1 MAPDG
6 RCKTFD
12 ARANGYVRSEGAGVV
27 VLKPLSKAVA
37 EGDPIYAVIR
47 GSAVNQDGR
56 SNGLMAP
63 NPLAQ
68 EAVLREAYRRAGVSP
83 GRVQY
88 VEAHG
93 TGTFLGDPIEAKAL
107 GAVLAVDR
115 PPGRVLRTGLSQN
128 QYRPS
133 RGRGWYRRLNQGGAC
148 AQVSRAPAESALS
161 RTQSPYSFR
170 GLPLRVQTA
179 AAPWPSDLGPAL
191 AGVTSLGFGGTNA
204 HVVLQEAPQPHFSAH
219 SRVYNEGREAED
231 SQSGSRNSN
240 STHLLPLS
248 ARSPEALQS
257 LARAYLDFLAAPR
270 SDASL
275 GDICYTASARRSH
288 HDYRLAV
295 TGASCKQLIEGLAAF
310 LRSETHPS
318 LFSGRSVSSR
328 PRKLV
333 FVFPGQGSQWWGMG
347 RELLRQEA
355 VFREVIE
362 RCDRAMAPYCDWS
375 LLTELAGTDASRSR
389 LNEIDVLQPALFAI
403 QVALAALWRSWGIE
417 PQAVVGHSM
426 GEVAASC
433 VAGALS
439 LEDAVRVICRRSRLI
454 RPTIGKGAMAAVE
467 LSIEEARRAL
477 AGYEDRVSV
486 AASNGP
492 SSTILSGESGSAQ
505 SNFGSIAESGHL
517 LRHAQGRFRFAQPA
531 DGSLAR

>member
-1 MAPDG
+1 MLTWFWKKLRSP
-6 RCKTFD
+6 TL
-12 ARANGYVRSEGAGVV
+12 VR
-27 VLKPLSKAVA
+27 
-37 EGDPIYAVIR
+37 D
-47 GSAVNQDGR
+47 
-56 SNGLMAP
+56 
-63 NPLAQ
+63 
-68 EAVLREAYRRAGVSP
+68 
-83 GRVQY
+83 
-88 VEAHG
+88 
-93 TGTFLGDPIEAKAL
+93 
-107 GAVLAVDR
+107 
-115 PPGRVLRTGLSQN
+115 
-128 QYRPS
+128 
-133 RGRGWYRRLNQGGAC
+133 
-148 AQVSRAPAESALS
+148 
-161 RTQSPYSFR
+161 
-170 GLPLRVQTA
+170 
-179 AAPWPSDLGPAL
+179 
-191 AGVTSLGFGGTNA
+191 
-204 HVVLQEAPQPHFSAH
+204 
-219 SRVYNEGREAED
+219 SRVYNEDREAED
-231 SQSGSRNSN
+231 SQSGIRNSN
-240 STHLLPLS
+240 SAHLLPLS
-248 ARSPEALQS
+248 ARSPEALQA

-310 LRSETHPS
+310 LRSETHPG

-362 RCDRAMAPYCDWS
+362 RCDRAMAPYCYWS

-492 SSTILSGESGSAQ
+492 SSTILSGEPAALKAILDRLRGQDIFCGMLKVDFASHSPQMDPLRAD
-505 SNFGSIAESGHL
+505 L
-517 LRHAQGRFRFAQPA
+517 LRTLDVLKPRPASLPIYSTVTGKVSDGTELGALHWVKNLREPVLFSTAVQLLLEDGHDTFLEVSPHPVLLSAIQQGIHHLGREGVLLPSLRREEDEHSVMLGSLGALYALGYSVDWARIHPAASRCVQLPSYPWQRERCWLDAAPAERFRLTIGAGRSNRDRQASASGPPFQIGRSRGNPLLGNRPGQAGTA
-531 DGSLAR
+531 LSR